1 MPNTLDRMAMIAET
15 KKLKINVHG
24 MEGNAMRLVGVC
36 KSAMWQAKL
45 SPALVRA
52 FQNEALSEDYT
63 KALQT
68 CDLWFTLVDV
78 APSGSSGSLIGSLR
92 RLGLAPEPQEEL
104 CWRGWD

>member
-15 KKLKINVHG
+15 KKVKVNVHG
-24 MEGNAMRLVGVC
+24 MCGGAGELIGVC
-36 KSAMWQAKL
+36 KSAMWRAGIEPKL
-45 SPALVRA
+45 VGA
-52 FQNEALSEDYT
+52 FQREAMSKDYT
-63 KALQT
+63 NALRT
-68 CDLWFTLVDV
+68 CDLWITLVDV